1 MELLLPSID
10 STADQRQDLQ
20 LISKE
25 LKTALDREFQ
35 FNHWVQIC
43 VFYSLQ
49 FHLPVFA
56 HLLSIL
62 KQPSQVLPVTIRPEQ
77 TDKCDWKSSLSI
89 NITLINKAGAEN
101 VWIKFRYNATY
112 SVQLLSGATV
122 NENGKVYFARMV
134 LDSLDPN
141 NSVSVLTVPDFYS
154 IFESK
159 GSSQYIF
166 GFQGALVTAMQQ
178 FFKSKMRIFVSKI
191 HPPAKFPKYAMK
203 VIDTKEF
210 PNASLLDSR

>member
-62 KQPSQVLPVTIRPEQ
+62 KLNCSPSPFVLSRRTNVTGSPHCRLTLRSLTKRVRIIFGLNFATMQLILCNYFRVPLWMR
-77 TDKCDWKSSLSI
+77 TVKCISLGWSW
-89 NITLINKAGAEN
+89 T
-101 VWIKFRYNATY
+101 VWIPIIQFPCWR
-112 SVQLLSGATV
+112 SPISTV
-122 NENGKVYFARMV
+122 FLNLREAHN
-134 LDSLDPN
+134 
-141 NSVSVLTVPDFYS
+141 
-154 IFESK
+154 IFLAFK
-159 GSSQYIF
+159 GR
-166 GFQGALVTAMQQ
+166 L
-178 FFKSKMRIFVSKI
+178 
-191 HPPAKFPKYAMK
+191 
-203 VIDTKEF
+203 
-210 PNASLLDSR
+210 